1 MKTDPMH
8 IYLKETGGRP
18 LRISTAR
25 QIPKH
30 FQAAAER
37 CIRDLLDKGVIEKV
51 DYPTGWCSPTLFVPK
66 ANNIDVR
73 LVTDFTYIN
82 KRVVRPVHQFP
93 SSADIMQAIPADAY
107 IFAKLD
113 AVHGYFQLALKRSF
127 L

>member
-82 KRVVRPVHQFP
+82 KRFVRPVHPFLPAQTSCRP
-93 SSADIMQAIPADAY
+93 SRQMLTFLRNWTWSTV
-107 IFAKLD
+107 IFN
-113 AVHGYFQLALKRSF
+113 
-127 L
+127 